1 MNFWTEF
8 SMSEIILM
16 EKDTNYYDGL
26 VEIHPVQYEIKMN
39 GNRKPRIRVY
49 ENVRF
54 STRLD
59 PSMFERVFKEEFE
72 SLSNN
77 VSLATNGK
85 YLIYQ
90 YGLKP
95 TIFID
100 ITEDVKAY
108 GHREIKPRF
117 YVKKASLDKV
127 FMGQVQVCILL
138 KILKK
143 HNLARYESK
152 SYSLQSRNEVV
163 SRIRAL
169 KMLWNFLDYKK
180 QKKNVQGWMD

>member
-1 MNFWTEF
+1 
-8 SMSEIILM
+8 MSESVLM

-26 VEIHPVQYEIKMN
+26 VEVFPVQYEVKMK
-39 GNRKPRIRVY
+39 GNRKPRVRVY
-49 ENVRF
+49 ENVRL
-54 STRLD
+54 TTKLE
-59 PSMFERVFKEEFE
+59 PSMFERIFKEEFE

-77 VSLATNGK
+77 VNLATNGK

-90 YGLKP
+90 YGFKP

-117 YVKKASLDKV
+117 YVEKASLDKV
-127 FMGQVQVCILL
+127 FMAQVQVCILL

-143 HNLARYESK
+143 HNVARYESK
-152 SYSLQSRNEVV
+152 SYSLQSRSEVV
-163 SRIRAL
+163 GRIRAL
-169 KMLWNFLDYKK
+169 RMLWNFLDYKK
-180 QKKNVQGWMD
+180 QKKNVKGWMD